1 MKQEDKELLL
11 KDLCGRL
18 PYGVKCLYFD
28 AEGNKRI
35 DSLNAVSPNDD
46 RILVGKCS
54 IDYSDSDI
62 LGVAPYLFPL
72 SSMNEEQKEELVR
85 KRLGYY
91 QVFEGVGRRFF
102 FERGYEV
109 YEWLNEH
116 HFDYRGL
123 IEKSLALDATNLNIY
138 RR

>member
-18 PYGVKCLYFD
+18 PYGVIVQSTFYCCDGTVLKHENETLTS
-28 AEGNKRI
+28 NL
-35 DSLNAVSPNDD
+35 LNYKIS
-46 RILVGKCS
+46 RYK
-54 IDYSDSDI
+54 
-62 LGVAPYLFPL
+62 PYLLPM
-72 SSMNEEQKEELVR
+72 SSMTEEQKEELVR

>member
-1 MKQEDKELLL
+1 MKPEDKALLL
-11 KDLCGRL
+11 KDLCSRW
-18 PYGVKCLYFD
+18 PYGVIVQSTFYCCDGTVWKHENETLTS
-28 AEGNKRI
+28 NL
-35 DSLNAVSPNDD
+35 LNYKIS
-46 RILVGKCS
+46 RYK
-54 IDYSDSDI
+54 
-62 LGVAPYLFPL
+62 PYLLPM
-72 SSMNEEQKEELVR
+72 SSMTEEQKEELVR

-123 IEKSLALDATNLNIY
+123 LEKGLAIDATNLHVY
-138 RR
+138 E